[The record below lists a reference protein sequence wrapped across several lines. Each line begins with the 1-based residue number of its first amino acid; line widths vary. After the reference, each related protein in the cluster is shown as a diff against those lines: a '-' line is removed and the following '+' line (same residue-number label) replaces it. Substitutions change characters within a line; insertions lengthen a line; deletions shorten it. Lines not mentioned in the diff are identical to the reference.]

1 MTTPNKWEIWLA
13 QVMFEEGTGLKNRP
27 ILVVSPEVAYI
38 ISLKITTHPPSSW
51 GDGEYQ
57 IQNRKEAGLQ
67 KESTIRISKVLQM
80 KPDDFIHKIGKLHPV
95 DVYGVQMLWERLHG
109 RK

>member
-38 ISLKITTHPPSSW
+38 ISLKITTHPPGSW
-51 GDGEYQ
+51 CDGVYQ
-57 IQNRKEAGLQ
+57 IKNWTDAGIKKGSTNRIYK
-67 KESTIRISKVLQM
+67 
-80 KPDDFIHKIGKLHPV
+80 
-95 DVYGVQMLWERLHG
+95 
-109 RK
+109 